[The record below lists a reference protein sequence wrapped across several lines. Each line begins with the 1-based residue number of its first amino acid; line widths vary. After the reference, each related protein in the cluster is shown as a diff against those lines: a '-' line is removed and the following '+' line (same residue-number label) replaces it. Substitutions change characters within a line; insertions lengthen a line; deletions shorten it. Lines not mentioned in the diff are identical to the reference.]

1 MPPLTTTTYSPPDR
15 YYRFGSATLCLSA
28 PPFTES
34 DRWEQFTCPPGP
46 ADLTVRIRN
55 KADPQVPPGKPRHT
69 PGAEWYRTEN
79 GATAVVRDLQGM
91 LLWVAEYRDNGAVEA
106 EVNTASGMPLTSFV
120 VSEIID
126 LPRLLL
132 RRGSLFLHASFV
144 LYGGQAILFTAPKQT
159 GKSTQAALWER
170 HAGAE
175 TVNGDRALIE
185 TRGGVCYA
193 CATPYAGTSK
203 ICRRV
208 DAPIRAVVIL
218 SQGKENE
225 ARRATAGEAFRALL
239 EGGTVDRADPEQMAL
254 FLNAA
259 EVIAASLPFYALRC
273 LPDEGAVDCL
283 KKALALDTT
292 QENRI

>member
-15 YYRFGSATLCLSA
+15 YYRFGSVTLCLSA

-34 DRWEQFTCPPGP
+34 ARWEQFSCPPGP
-46 ADLTVRIRN
+46 ADLTVRIRHE
-55 KADPQVPPGKPRHT
+55 ADPRVPSGQPRHT
-69 PGAEWYRTEN
+69 PTAEWYRTEN
-79 GATAVVRDLQGM
+79 GDAAVVKDLQGQ
-91 LLWVAEYRDNGAVEA
+91 LLWIAEYRSDGVVDAA
-106 EVNTASGMPLTSFV
+106 VNTESGMPLTSFV

-132 RRGSLFLHASFV
+132 RRGSVFLHASYI

-159 GKSTQAALWER
+159 GKSTQAALWQR
-170 HAGAE
+170 FAGAE
-175 TVNGDRALIE
+175 TVNGDRAMME
-185 TRGGVCYA
+185 WREGVCWA

-208 DAPIRAVVIL
+208 DAPVRAVVIL
-218 SQGKENE
+218 SQGEGNE
-225 ARRATAGEAFRALL
+225 ARRAAPGEALRALL
-239 EGGTVDRADPEQMAL
+239 NGGTVDRADPEQMAL

-259 EVIAASLPFYALRC
+259 ETIAGAVPFYTLRC

-283 KKALALDTT
+283 KKALAIDTP
-292 QENRI
+292 